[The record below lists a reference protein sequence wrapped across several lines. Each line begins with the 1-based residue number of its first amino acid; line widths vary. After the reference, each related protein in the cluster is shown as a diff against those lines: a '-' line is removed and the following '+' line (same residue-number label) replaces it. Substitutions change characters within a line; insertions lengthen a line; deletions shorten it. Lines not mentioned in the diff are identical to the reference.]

1 MGESSATELQRK
13 LMAECDRF
21 LEERAHEYGH
31 ARKFFELDVKILA
44 ERIVARLT
52 GGSPLQHA
60 ADTQQKER
68 HPCRAGAETQ
78 FGDEPACN
86 LCGSLMTRSGT
97 CYRCATCGSTS
108 GCS

>member
-52 GGSPLQHA
+52 GGSPLRHA

-68 HPCRAGAETQ
+68 HPCRAGRRDAIRRRASLQSLRLAHDSER
-78 FGDEPACN
+78 DVLPMRN
-86 LCGSLMTRSGT
+86 LR
-97 CYRCATCGSTS
+97 
-108 GCS
+108 